1 MARTHSA
8 LKKASKSSPKIDYGW
23 SCLVSPISLNLDNI
37 SDPCGIVKYVVLV
50 VVRTVVYGKCQIH
63 KSKKLCPPA
72 DQNHVSLVYEENKYS
87 FLE

>member
-50 VVRTVVYGKCQIH
+50 VVHGKCQIH
-63 KSKKLCPPA
+63 KSKKLCLPG
-72 DQNHVSLVYEENKYS
+72 DQDLCKV
-87 FLE
+87 